1 MARDLVTAHVLLQCT
16 DPDHRNTCKNLRDDL
31 MENFLEVKQASTV
44 KAIGEE
50 NFCVIGI
57 ATINPKK
64 HQQFEAALRKLEK
77 SSTLGSDQSAV
88 RVYLTL

>member
-1 MARDLVTAHVLLQCT
+1 
-16 DPDHRNTCKNLRDDL
+16 

-44 KAIGEE
+44 KAVGHE

-64 HQQFEAALRKLEK
+64 RQQFETALGKLKK
-77 SSTLGSDQSAV
+77 SSHASDVQ
-88 RVYLTL
+88 VYLQTR

>member
-1 MARDLVTAHVLLQCT
+1 MARDLVTAHVMLQCT
-16 DPDHRNTCKNLRDDL
+16 DPAHKNSCRDLRDAL

-44 KAIGEE
+44 KAIGHE

-64 HQQFEAALRKLEK
+64 RQQFETALCKLKK
-77 SSTLGSDQSAV
+77 SSKASDV
-88 RVYLTL
+88 RVYLTH